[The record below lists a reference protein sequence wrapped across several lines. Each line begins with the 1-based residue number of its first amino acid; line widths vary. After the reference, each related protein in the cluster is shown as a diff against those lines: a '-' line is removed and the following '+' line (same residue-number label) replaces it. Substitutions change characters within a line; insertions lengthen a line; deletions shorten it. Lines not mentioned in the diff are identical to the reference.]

1 MQEQELLSCSL
12 AWDEAIVSNDVGR
25 IRAFMTSDWIC
36 VATQGGI
43 TNANDFLTK
52 IQEGRLIH
60 TEMSTEENRVKVYG
74 CTGIVTGNGFSKG
87 TFDGQAF
94 SFHEWSTSVF
104 VLDGSKWRCVLT
116 MLTSY

>member
-1 MQEQELLSCSL
+1 MSEQELLDFSM
-12 AWDEAIVSNDVGR
+12 AWDRAIVSNDVGR
-25 IRAFMTSDWIC
+25 IRSYMTSDWIC
-36 VATQGGI
+36 VATPGGI
-43 TNANDFLTK
+43 TNADDFLTK

-74 CTGIVTGNGFSKG
+74 STGIVTGKGYSRG

-104 VLDGSKWRCVLT
+104 VLDASKWRCVLT
-116 MLTSY
+116 MLSNY